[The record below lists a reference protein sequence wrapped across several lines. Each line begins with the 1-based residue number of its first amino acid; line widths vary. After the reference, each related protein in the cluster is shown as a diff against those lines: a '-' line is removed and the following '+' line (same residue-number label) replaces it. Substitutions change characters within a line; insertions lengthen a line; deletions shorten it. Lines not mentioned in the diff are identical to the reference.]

1 MASKLRAG
9 VIGCGGM
16 AQGHVQGYLR
26 SGRYEVVAISDL
38 SKSAMERYDEVFGDH
53 DDYHPK
59 HYTKRRARCSTSSGS
74 TSFRSAPGTRATRR
88 GRSRP
93 PRESPRPSCAR
104 SRWPSTW
111 EARPRCSWPAKRH
124 GVKLGIA
131 HQRRFLPSYTQ
142 AREMIAAGGI
152 GEVELIAS
160 VSGSGLPND
169 ASHHTDMYRYLLGDV
184 DCEWVMGQV
193 ERGTDRY
200 ERNTRIEDRA
210 EAVFGFPGGTRAHIV
225 SGLTP
230 TYRQG
235 CMIYG
240 SEGMIELRPS
250 YLRVFNAETRGRWEH
265 RAPEGRFFEPDVE
278 GVPFE
283 SWEGCAAQ
291 AADMADWVEGESAGF
306 RGEATHGYKALEMIH
321 AVYESARLR
330 ERVTLPLKTRVNPLD
345 LMIDSGDLPVKYPG
359 RYDIRAGLLRGENM
373 STDEDNE

>member
-53 DDYHPK
+53 EDYHPK
-59 HYTKRRARCSTSSGS
+59 HYTNARKMLAKQRLDVVSI
-74 TSFRSAPGTRATRR
+74 GTWHA
-88 GRSRP
+88 GH
-93 PRESPRPSCAR
+93 
-104 SRWPSTW
+104 STW
-111 EARPRCSWPAKRH
+111 TIAAAARKPKAILCEKPMAVDLGSAAEMLMACERH

-210 EAVFGFPGGTRAHIV
+210 EAVFGFPGGVRAHIV

-283 SWEGCAAQ
+283 SREGCAAQ
-291 AADMADWVEGESAGF
+291 AADLADWIEDESAGF

-345 LMIDSGDLPVKYPG
+345 LMIDSGDLPVKHPG